1 MSRRIPKDAM
11 TRALQAAGADDS
23 APDAA
28 VADDAA
34 AAEVGAEGPADG
46 AQLSDSADDLPEIP
60 DKLYFRI
67 GEVAGLV
74 GVDAH
79 VLRYWES
86 EFRMKPHR
94 SSSGQRLYRK
104 QDLARF
110 FRVKRLLHDE
120 GYTIAGARRVLAG
133 GTSTAA
139 QEADI
144 PRIREALKR
153 IQDLRGRILE
163 IRDELDPYGRA

>member
-1 MSRRIPKDAM
+1 MAKRIPKDAM
-11 TRALQAAGADDS
+11 TRALEAAAGDLDDDDDGDIVDLPAGADGL
-23 APDAA
+23 
-28 VADDAA
+28 DDDDDD
-34 AAEVGAEGPADG
+34 GSDGDDPDG
-46 AQLSDSADDLPEIP
+46 ADIP

-120 GYTIAGARRVLAG
+120 GYTIAGARRVLSG
-133 GTSTAA
+133 VSDNTF
-139 QEADI
+139 QADV
-144 PRIREALKR
+144 PRLREALKR
-153 IQDLRGRILE
+153 LQDLRGRILE
-163 IRDELDPYGRA
+163 IRDEMDPHGRA